1 MLIGTSNIK
10 EIDPA
15 RLSSNINI
23 EKQISYTYAEA
34 EKVID
39 DSVYK
44 PDAVAYHVLTNEL
57 NSNSSINKS
66 VNFRASLN
74 LL

>member
-15 RLSSNINI
+15 MLSSNINF
-23 EKQISYTYAEA
+23 EKHISYTFSEA

-39 DSVYK
+39 DSV
-44 PDAVAYHVLTNEL
+44 
-57 NSNSSINKS
+57 
-66 VNFRASLN
+66 
-74 LL
+74 